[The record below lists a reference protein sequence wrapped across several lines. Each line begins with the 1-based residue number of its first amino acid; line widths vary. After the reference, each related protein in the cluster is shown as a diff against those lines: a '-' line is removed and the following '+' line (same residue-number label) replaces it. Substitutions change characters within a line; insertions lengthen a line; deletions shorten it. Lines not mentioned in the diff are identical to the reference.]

1 MSDRRPAAG
10 ETPWS
15 GLEQVPDLRL
25 LDPRRGDFRQRWDSP
40 ALDAGDPQ
48 APQDFDLTNGD
59 IGWTHKLPVTE
70 ISGTISTV
78 LPVGHY
84 LVTDDAEIVTPLEH
98 GTVLKV
104 ASGKVLVL
112 LPGPDPVLSLGDAEG
127 TRTAIVG
134 RPERLAPSCATIKL
148 SAGGHPDCLLRAEG
162 VLFNYPASNGG
173 FHGMVMNGFQ
183 SPDFDLSG
191 KFISFQNYVN
201 VPSGSQQNPN
211 YDGRLVLEACTGQVS
226 DLHVGSTA
234 LLGPGQLALVGSR
247 MDVVSCTFW
256 PTGTAQAADISPL
269 TVHGL
274 LGPGTPRLLD
284 NLFQG
289 NEHQTGPLTDF
300 RETVVKLELNRFLNC
315 RYTTITEMQAKLDM
329 CMEARNDVRADIDV
343 FAYEIPLID
352 LESGDLEMYCGRNN
366 FTVFDYREDWPIVR
380 WTPYPG
386 DVHTRRIWRE
396 NYWGVSCENAI
407 PEQVMEPMSLVPEWA
422 DVVASLS
429 ECVDLL
435 TPENPLCPFEPLTPY
450 ELLRN
455 GLLAEAAQDY
465 PLARDNWRA
474 LLLFQA
480 AAKEA
485 GEGTLRLKAL
495 GFIPAYGPSAYE
507 DIRDDLF
514 AGAQASQAVPLYRQQ
529 ILQICAAWCVEA
541 RWGDR
546 PGAIAALNLLLTNE
560 QDKICRDTITL
571 ALLEIS
577 LYPPQGGF
585 SAAGPGVQAGRLLA
599 RQQAVQELLDFRRD
613 GTRTIRAAEEE
624 GVRPGGLSIQ
634 GAWPNPFNPV
644 TTVEFNLPGD
654 GPTRLGLYNLL
665 GQLVAEP
672 LRQPLSAGLH
682 RVRVDGGTL
691 SSGVYLAVLEQGG
704 QHQVHKLLLV
714 K

>member
-1 MSDRRPAAG
+1 M
-10 ETPWS
+10 
-15 GLEQVPDLRL
+15 PDLRL
-25 LDPRRGDFRQRWDSP
+25 VDPRRGDFRQRWDSP

-148 SAGGHPDCLLRAEG
+148 SANGHPDCLLRAEG

-173 FHGMVMNGFQ
+173 FHGMAMNGFQ

-191 KFISFQNYVN
+191 KLISFQNYVN

-234 LLGPGQLALVGSR
+234 LQGPGQLALVGSR
-247 MDVVSCTFW
+247 MDVVSCTFR

-284 NLFQG
+284 NLF
-289 NEHQTGPLTDF
+289 HVDRPQTAPLADF
-300 RETVVKLELNRFLNC
+300 RQTVVDLERNRFLDC
-315 RYTTITEMQAKLDM
+315 RSTAIIETHSALYMDH
-329 CMEARNDVRADIDV
+329 EARNDLRAYLDGTTDN
-343 FAYEIPLID
+343 YPLV
-352 LESGDLEMYCGRNN
+352 EMEGGDLDLFCGRNN
-366 FTVFDYREDWPIVR
+366 FIVRGFGIPDWPIIR
-380 WTPYPG
+380 WTG
-386 DVHTRRIWRE
+386 DTHAAQVWRE
-396 NYWGVSCENAI
+396 NFWGTGCSEPI
-407 PEQVMEPMSLVPEWA
+407 PDEFVEDLIPAWA
-422 DVVASLS
+422 TVEASLIQ
-429 ECVDLL
+429 CVEAL
-435 TPENPLCPFEPLTPY
+435 TPANPLCPFEPLTPY

-455 GLLAEAAQDY
+455 GLLAEAAEDY

-495 GFIPAYGPSAYE
+495 GFVPTYGPAAYE
-507 DIRDDLF
+507 YIRDDLF

-546 PGAIAALNLLLTNE
+546 PGAIAALNLLLANE

-613 GTRTIRAAEEE
+613 GARTIRAAEEE
-624 GVRPGGLSIQ
+624 KGARPGGLSIL